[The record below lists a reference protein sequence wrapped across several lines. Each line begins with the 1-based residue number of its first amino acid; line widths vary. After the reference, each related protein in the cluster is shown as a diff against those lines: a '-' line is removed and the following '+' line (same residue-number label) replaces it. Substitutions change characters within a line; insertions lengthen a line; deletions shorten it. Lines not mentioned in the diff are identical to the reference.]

1 MSENNDKKKNKDE
14 WAQMNGE
21 NGVLYTPTV
30 VTLRYRSMELLLG
43 AKEYTTAIDMW
54 SCGIIFAELINGG
67 SFFKSHIEI
76 EQIYEII
83 DLLGTPT
90 ERHWPGL
97 ARLDMVRRKKVMLPH
112 QPQNLLHKRFGG
124 ALSRAGFDL
133 LSQLLHYNPEKRI
146 SAADALDHPFFI
158 EEPSPQPPAPR
169 YYASKW

>member
-1 MSENNDKKKNKDE
+1 
-14 WAQMNGE
+14 
-21 NGVLYTPTV
+21 
-30 VTLRYRSMELLLG
+30 
-43 AKEYTTAIDMW
+43 
-54 SCGIIFAELINGG
+54 
-67 SFFKSHIEI
+67 
-76 EQIYEII
+76 
-83 DLLGTPT
+83 
-90 ERHWPGL
+90 
-97 ARLDMVRRKKVMLPH
+97 MVRRKKVMLPH